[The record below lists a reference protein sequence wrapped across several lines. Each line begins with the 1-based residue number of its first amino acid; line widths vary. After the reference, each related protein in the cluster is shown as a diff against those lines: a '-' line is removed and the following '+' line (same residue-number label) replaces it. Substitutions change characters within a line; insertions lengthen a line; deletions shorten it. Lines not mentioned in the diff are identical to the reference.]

1 MKKITIMGFVISCL
15 LWILAVIMYVMG
27 KCDLMP
33 VFITVA
39 LICVFTVIDSF
50 CT

>member
-1 MKKITIMGFVISCL
+1 MKKITIIGFVISYF
-15 LWILAVIMYVMG
+15 LWILAVILYVMG
-27 KCDLMP
+27 KCDLTP

-39 LICVFTVIDSF
+39 LICVFTVIDIF